1 MAEAARIFWVFLR
14 LGCVAFG
21 GPVAHLAFFRRW
33 LVEERRWLTDEA
45 YTQTLALCQMLPG
58 PSSSQTGFAIGIH
71 RGGLI
76 GGAAAWLGFTLPAAV
91 LMITLG
97 MGLTGLEAW
106 QGGGWIDGL
115 KLGAVAVVAN
125 ALIGMAHQLCPD
137 IRRAA
142 IAALS
147 AVGALLIPGVYGQLA
162 MIVAGGVLAGFFLSP
177 PATPPTTLNV
187 PISRRQGAGLLLI
200 FGLGL
205 AVFSLSALGQSPLWG
220 VLYRSGSLVFGGG
233 HVVLP
238 LLESGLVAPGLIDSE
253 RFLAGYGAAQ
263 AIPGPVFSF
272 SGFLGAQVMPQT
284 PLMAGLL
291 AVVLLFAPG
300 LLLVA
305 GLLPFW
311 QTLGRYRAMRQALLG
326 INAAVVGLIAAVL
339 YDPILTRAVQG
350 PGDAII
356 ASVALLI
363 LARNRMPVYWMI
375 AGCAIAGGLAHRIY
389 PALGI

>member
-1 MAEAARIFWVFLR
+1 MVEAVRIFWVFLR

-33 LVEERRWLTDEA
+33 LVEERHWLSDEA

-71 RGGLI
+71 RGGLV
-76 GGAAAWLGFTLPAAV
+76 GGIAAWLGFTLPGAM
-91 LMITLG
+91 LMIALG
-97 MGLTGLEAW
+97 TGLTSLEAW

-137 IRRAA
+137 TRRAG
-142 IAALS
+142 IAAFS
-147 AVGALLIPGVYGQLA
+147 TVGALLLPGVIGQLA
-162 MIVAGGVLAGFFLSP
+162 MILAGGVLAGFLLAP
-177 PATPPTTLNV
+177 PATPSASLNV
-187 PISRRQGAGLLLI
+187 PISRRQGAGLLLL

-205 AVFSLSALGQSPLWG
+205 ALFSLTAVGHSLWT

-272 SGFLGAQVMPQT
+272 SGFVGAQIMPQT
-284 PLMAGLL
+284 PVMAGLL

-311 QTLGRYRAMRQALLG
+311 QMMAQYRPMRQALLG
-326 INAAVVGLIAAVL
+326 VNAAVVGLIAAVL
-339 YDPILTRAVQG
+339 YDPILTRALHG
-350 PGDAII
+350 PDDAII
-356 ASVALLI
+356 AGVALVI
-363 LARNRMPVYWMI
+363 LAKTRVPVYWII
-375 AGCAIAGGLAHRIY
+375 AGCAIAGGLVHRIF
-389 PALGI
+389 PALAL